1 LVEVRCVVAAE
12 AVLGSKHPM
21 PLRFRRDLAALLK
34 HRLGKLE
41 EAQGIQAGLA
51 VVVGTA
57 VDAAAPLVGTV
68 ASDEVAALACGAAAA
83 ADGAAGAVA
92 AVGDVGANGA
102 IR

>member
-1 LVEVRCVVAAE
+1 MVEVRCVVAAE

-51 VVVGTA
+51 VVGTA